1 MTTERILVT
10 KSGDKI
16 IGVWRGKEVYH
27 HRSMFVSDSEL
38 KKLGFKIKTTQ
49 ALGQTWYNAVNVRK

>member
-16 IGVWRGKEVYH
+16 IGVWRGKEIYH
-27 HRSMFVSDSEL
+27 HRSMWATDKQL
-38 KKLGFKIKTTQ
+38 KAAGFKLKTTN
-49 ALGQTWYNAVNVRK
+49 ALGQTWYNAVKVRK